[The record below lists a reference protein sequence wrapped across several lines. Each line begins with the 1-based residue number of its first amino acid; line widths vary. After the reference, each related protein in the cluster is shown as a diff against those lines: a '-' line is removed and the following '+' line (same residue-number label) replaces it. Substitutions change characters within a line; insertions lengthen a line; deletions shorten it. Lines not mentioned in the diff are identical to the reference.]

1 MFLITANDLYVSH
14 HIIYV
19 LTSASCLFV
28 FTGLLLY
35 KMERDWLFF
44 LVALLLSVHCYT
56 ILGGSAKTSNI
67 NIDQSALLSLKSHI
81 TSDPFSSLANNWTS
95 ETSVCSWK
103 GVTCDSRHNRV
114 TELDVSDMGLVGT
127 IPPEIGNLSSL
138 VSLEMTGNSFHG
150 HIPLSIFNMSS
161 LEIVSLTNNRLSGSL
176 PMDICSHGRLQRLQV
191 LVLTQNNLYGEI
203 PSSLGQCLQLQVV
216 SLLSNNFTGH
226 VPRQI
231 GNITGLTAVFLG
243 FNSLDGM
250 VLDLLS
256 IMNLKYY
263 II

>member
-1 MFLITANDLYVSH
+1 MYLALLLV
-14 HIIYV
+14 
-19 LTSASCLFV
+19 CLFAFAV
-28 FTGLLLY
+28 LLLY

-44 LVALLLSVHCYT
+44 IVALLLSVHRYT
-56 ILGGSAKTSNI
+56 ILGGSAKTNNI

-81 TSDPFSSLANNWTS
+81 TSDPFSLLANNWTI

-114 TELDVSDMGLVGT
+114 TELDVSGMGLVGT

-176 PMDICSHGRLQRLQV
+176 PTDICSHGRLQRLQV

-216 SLLSNNFTGH
+216 SLMSNNFTGH

-231 GNITGLTAVFLG
+231 GNITGLTAIFPG

-250 VLDLLS
+250 VLDLVS